1 MEEEDVKIDITDS
14 KARRAAQKR
23 AYALQPEVI
32 ARHRAASIKAAR
44 EKTFET
50 TISRFEKHSV
60 NELLDIVIKKCEK
73 QNIDFE
79 AKRVGFVELLQI
91 LHKP

>member
-1 MEEEDVKIDITDS
+1 MAEVENLNENNS
-14 KARRAAQKR
+14 AARRAAQKR
-23 AYALQPEVI
+23 AYALRPDVV
-32 ARHRAASIKAAR
+32 ARHRAASIRVAR

-60 NELLDIVIKKCEK
+60 DELLDIVIKKCEK

-79 AKRVGFVELLQI
+79 SKRAVFIELLQI
-91 LHKP
+91 LHTP